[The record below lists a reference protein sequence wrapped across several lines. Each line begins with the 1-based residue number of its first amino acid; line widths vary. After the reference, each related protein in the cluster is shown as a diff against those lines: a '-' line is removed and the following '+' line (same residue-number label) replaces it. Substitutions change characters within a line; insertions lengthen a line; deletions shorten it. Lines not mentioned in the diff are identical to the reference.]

1 MDFGLYL
8 HLPWCRIKCGYCDF
22 FSLPTDD
29 DGRVTQQGLG
39 LLELVSHALEQP
51 PWNDGRILSI
61 YVGGGTPSLLPA
73 SFFGSLL
80 ELCSKRLSHDAE
92 ISVEMNP
99 ETLSPDWLK
108 QLVSFGVNR
117 ASLGLQSH
125 RPERLAQLDRI
136 HRPEQAQRAIEW
148 VRQAGFPAFGLD
160 LIYQMVGQSSAE
172 LAGETARLLAEEPDH
187 ISAYGL
193 TIEPGTRL
201 HARAAAGEV
210 LTLDADD
217 AALRFQELR
226 DCLQEAGYIHYEIS
240 NFARPARAA
249 RHNTLYWLE
258 EPVLG
263 LGPSAVSSWTG
274 KDGHRARMRFP
285 ADAGLLDFPAA
296 EAWRCTRQEVLLEED
311 EWTEALYVGLRWLG
325 GLDCEK
331 MTRRFPDR
339 MQALLEACNTAPLA
353 SHFEALTAT
362 HRQDQAA
369 RLFGE
374 SITQPW
380 LPKMGEGI
388 GLKAESWL
396 LLDEILARLP

>member
-29 DGRVTQQGLG
+29 DGRVTRQGQG
-39 LLELVSHALEQP
+39 LLELLQHALKQEA
-51 PWNDGRILSI
+51 WNSGKILSI

-73 SFFGSLL
+73 SFFGRLL
-80 ELCSKRLSHDAE
+80 ELCSSRLSHDAE
-92 ISVEMNP
+92 ITVEMNP

-136 HRPEQAQRAIEW
+136 HRPEQARRAIEW
-148 VRQAGFPAFGLD
+148 VKEAGFPAFGLD
-160 LIYQMVGQSSAE
+160 LIYQMAGQSAAE
-172 LAGETARLLAEEPDH
+172 LADEAAQLLAHEPDH

-201 HARAAAGEV
+201 HARASAGEV
-210 LTLDADD
+210 LTLNADD
-217 AALRFQELR
+217 AARRFQELR
-226 DCLQEAGYIHYEIS
+226 DCFQSAGYIHYEIS

-249 RHNTLYWLE
+249 RQNTLYWLE
-258 EPVLG
+258 KPVLG

-274 KDGHRARMRFP
+274 DDGRRRRMRFP
-285 ADAGLLDFPAA
+285 AEAGLLDLPAA
-296 EAWRCTRQEVLLEED
+296 KAWQRAQQEALQED
-311 EWTEALYVGLRWLG
+311 EEWLEALYVGLRWLG
-325 GLDCEK
+325 GLDLEQL
-331 MTRRFPDR
+331 RERFPQR
-339 MQALLEACNTAPLA
+339 LPALVEACNTAPLA
-353 SHFEALTAT
+353 AHFDALDAA
-362 HRQDQAA
+362 RRREQAA

-374 SITQPW
+374 SIAQPW
-380 LPKMGEGI
+380 LPDTSEGI

-396 LLDEILARLP
+396 LLDEILTRLP